1 METLSQCLIKFSKTM
16 NGYQFI
22 IIMNDLMMDIKLG
35 MRMTDPNKGLT
46 RLKGEYKKMLGLP
59 KNTKNKDLFIALFE
73 AVVSINRDKLNEGF
87 VDSCEEFY
95 TELMTA
101 ELSK

>member
-1 METLSQCLIKFSKTM
+1 M

-22 IIMNDLMMDIKLG
+22 IIMNDLMLDIKLG
-35 MRMTDPNKGLT
+35 MRMTNPNKGLS
-46 RLKGEYKKMLGLP
+46 RLKGQYKQMLGLP

-101 ELSK
+101 ELTK

>member
-1 METLSQCLIKFSKTM
+1 M

-22 IIMNDLMMDIKLG
+22 LIMSDLMSDIKFG
-35 MRMTDPNKGLT
+35 MRMTNPNKGLS

-59 KNTKNKDLFIALFE
+59 RNTKNKDLFIALYDS
-73 AVVSINRDKLNEGF
+73 VVSINRDRLNDSF
-87 VDSCEEFY
+87 LDSCDEFY

>member
-1 METLSQCLIKFSKTM
+1 M

-22 IIMNDLMMDIKLG
+22 VIMNDLMLDIKYG
-35 MRMTDPNKGLT
+35 MRMTAPNKGLT
-46 RLKGEYKKMLGLP
+46 RLKSEYKNMLGLP
-59 KNTKNKDLFIALFE
+59 RNTKNKDLFVALFE

>member
-1 METLSQCLIKFSKTM
+1 M

-22 IIMNDLMMDIKLG
+22 VIMNDLMLDIKFG
-35 MRMTDPNKGLT
+35 MRMTAPNKGLT
-46 RLKGEYKKMLGLP
+46 RLKSEYKKMLGLP
-59 KNTKNKDLFIALFE
+59 KNTKNKDLFVALFE
-73 AVVSINRDKLNEGF
+73 AVVSMNRDKLNEGF
-87 VDSCEEFY
+87 VDSCEELY

>member
-1 METLSQCLIKFSKTM
+1 M

-22 IIMNDLMMDIKLG
+22 IIMNDLMLDIKLG
-35 MRMTDPNKGLT
+35 MRMTNPNKGLT
-46 RLKGEYKKMLGLP
+46 RLKGQYKQMLGLP

-73 AVVSINRDKLNEGF
+73 AVVSINRDKLNEDF
-87 VDSCEEFY
+87 VNSCEEFY

>member
-1 METLSQCLIKFSKTM
+1 M

-22 IIMNDLMMDIKLG
+22 VIMNDLMLDIKFG
-35 MRMTDPNKGLT
+35 MRMTAPNKGLT
-46 RLKGEYKKMLGLP
+46 RLKSEYKKMLGLP
-59 KNTKNKDLFIALFE
+59 RNTKNKDLFVALFE
-73 AVVSINRDKLNEGF
+73 AVVSMNRDKLNEGF

>member
-1 METLSQCLIKFSKTM
+1 M

-22 IIMNDLMMDIKLG
+22 IVMNDLMLDIKLG
-35 MRMTDPNKGLT
+35 MRMTNPNKGLS
-46 RLKGEYKKMLGLP
+46 RLKGEYKQMLGLA

-73 AVVSINRDKLNEGF
+73 AVVSINRDKLNESF
-87 VDSCEEFY
+87 VNSCEEFY

>member
-1 METLSQCLIKFSKTM
+1 M

-22 IIMNDLMMDIKLG
+22 IVMSDLMLDIKLG
-35 MRMTDPNKGLT
+35 MRMTNPNKGLS
-46 RLKGEYKKMLGLP
+46 RLKGQYKEMLGLP
-59 KNTKNKDLFIALFE
+59 RNTKNKDLFIALYDS
-73 AVVSINRDKLNEGF
+73 VVSINRDKFNDDFL
-87 VDSCEEFY
+87 DSCDEFY

>member
-1 METLSQCLIKFSKTM
+1 M

-22 IIMNDLMMDIKLG
+22 LIMNDLMMDIKLG
-35 MRMTDPNKGLT
+35 MRLTNPQKGLS
-46 RLKGEYKKMLGLP
+46 RLKSQYKQMLGLP

-73 AVVSINRDKLNEGF
+73 AVVSINRDKLNEDF
-87 VDSCEEFY
+87 VNSCEEFY
-95 TELMTA
+95 TELITA

>member
-1 METLSQCLIKFSKTM
+1 M

-22 IIMNDLMMDIKLG
+22 IVMNDLMLDIKLG
-35 MRMTDPNKGLT
+35 MRMTNPNKGLS
-46 RLKGEYKKMLGLP
+46 RLKGEYKQMLGLA

-73 AVVSINRDKLNEGF
+73 AVVSINRDKLNESF
-87 VDSCEEFY
+87 VNSCEEFY

-101 ELSK
+101 KLSK

>member
-1 METLSQCLIKFSKTM
+1 
-16 NGYQFI
+16 
-22 IIMNDLMMDIKLG
+22 MMDIKFG
-35 MRMTDPNKGLT
+35 MRMTNPNKGLT
-46 RLKGEYKKMLGLP
+46 RLKSEYKQMLGLP

-73 AVVSINRDKLNEGF
+73 AVVSINRDKLNEDF

>member
-1 METLSQCLIKFSKTM
+1 M
-16 NGYQFI
+16 NQYQFI

-35 MRMTDPNKGLT
+35 MRATNPDKGLT

-59 KNTKNKDLFIALFE
+59 RNTKNKDLFLHLFE
-73 AVVSINRDKLNEGF
+73 SVVSINRDKLNESF

-101 ELSK
+101 FLRK

>member
-1 METLSQCLIKFSKTM
+1 M

-22 IIMNDLMMDIKLG
+22 VIMNDLMLDIKYG
-35 MRMTDPNKGLT
+35 MRMTAPNKGLT
-46 RLKGEYKKMLGLP
+46 RLKSEYKKMLGLP
-59 KNTKNKDLFIALFE
+59 RNTKNKDLFIALFE
-73 AVVSINRDKLNEGF
+73 AVVSMNRDKLNEGF

>member
-1 METLSQCLIKFSKTM
+1 M

-22 IIMNDLMMDIKLG
+22 IVMSDLMLDIKLG
-35 MRMTDPNKGLT
+35 MRMTNPNKGLS
-46 RLKGEYKKMLGLP
+46 RLKGQYKEMLGLP
-59 KNTKNKDLFIALFE
+59 RNTRNKDLFIALYDS
-73 AVVSINRDKLNEGF
+73 VVSINRDKFNDDFL
-87 VDSCEEFY
+87 DSCDEFY

>member
-1 METLSQCLIKFSKTM
+1 M

-22 IIMNDLMMDIKLG
+22 LIMNDLMMDIKFG
-35 MRMTDPNKGLT
+35 MRMTNPNKGLT
-46 RLKGEYKKMLGLP
+46 RLKSQYKQMLGLP

-73 AVVSINRDKLNEGF
+73 AVVSINRDKLNEDF

>member
-1 METLSQCLIKFSKTM
+1 M
-16 NGYQFI
+16 NQYQFI
-22 IIMNDLMMDIKLG
+22 IVMNDLMMDIKLG
-35 MRMTDPNKGLT
+35 MRVTNPDKGLT

-59 KNTKNKDLFIALFE
+59 RNTKNKDLFLHLFE
-73 AVVSINRDKLNEGF
+73 SVVSINRDKLNESF

-101 ELSK
+101 FLRK

>member
-1 METLSQCLIKFSKTM
+1 
-16 NGYQFI
+16 
-22 IIMNDLMMDIKLG
+22 MMDIKFG
-35 MRMTDPNKGLT
+35 MRMTNPNKGLT
-46 RLKGEYKKMLGLP
+46 RLKSQYKQMLGLP

-73 AVVSINRDKLNEGF
+73 AVVSINRDKLNEDF

>member
-1 METLSQCLIKFSKTM
+1 M

-22 IIMNDLMMDIKLG
+22 LIMNDLMMDIKLG
-35 MRMTDPNKGLT
+35 MRLTNPQKGLT
-46 RLKGEYKKMLGLP
+46 RLKSQYKKMLGLP
-59 KNTKNKDLFIALFE
+59 KSTKNKDLFIALFE
-73 AVVSINRDKLNEGF
+73 GVVSINRDKLNEDF
-87 VDSCEEFY
+87 VNSCEEFY

>member
-1 METLSQCLIKFSKTM
+1 M

-22 IIMNDLMMDIKLG
+22 IIMNDLMMDIKFG
-35 MRMTDPNKGLT
+35 MRVTNPNKGLS
-46 RLKGEYKKMLGLP
+46 RLKSQYKQMLGLP
-59 KNTKNKDLFIALFE
+59 KNTRNKDLFIALFE
-73 AVVSINRDKLNEGF
+73 AVVSINRDKLNEDF

>member
-1 METLSQCLIKFSKTM
+1 M

-22 IIMNDLMMDIKLG
+22 IIMNDLMLDIKLG

-46 RLKGEYKKMLGLP
+46 RLKSQYKKMLGLP
-59 KNTKNKDLFIALFE
+59 RNTKNKDLFIALFE
-73 AVVSINRDKLNEGF
+73 AVVSINRDKLNEDF
-87 VDSCEEFY
+87 VNHCEEFY

>member
-1 METLSQCLIKFSKTM
+1 M

-22 IIMNDLMMDIKLG
+22 IIMNDLMLDIKLG
-35 MRMTDPNKGLT
+35 MRMTNPNRGLS
-46 RLKGEYKKMLGLP
+46 RLKGQYKQMLGLP

-101 ELSK
+101 ELTK

>member
-1 METLSQCLIKFSKTM
+1 M

-22 IIMNDLMMDIKLG
+22 IVMNDLMLDIKLG
-35 MRMTDPNKGLT
+35 MRMTNPNKGLS
-46 RLKGEYKKMLGLP
+46 RLKGEYKQMLGLA
-59 KNTKNKDLFIALFE
+59 KNTKNKDLFITLFE
-73 AVVSINRDKLNEGF
+73 AVVSINRDKLNESF
-87 VDSCEEFY
+87 VNSCEEFY

>member
-1 METLSQCLIKFSKTM
+1 M

-22 IIMNDLMMDIKLG
+22 LIMNDLMMDIKFG
-35 MRMTDPNKGLT
+35 MRMTNPNKGLT
-46 RLKGEYKKMLGLP
+46 RLKSQYKQMLGLP
-59 KNTKNKDLFIALFE
+59 KNTRNKDLFVALFE
-73 AVVSINRDKLNEGF
+73 AVVSINRDKLNEDF

>member
-1 METLSQCLIKFSKTM
+1 M

-22 IIMNDLMMDIKLG
+22 LIMNDLMMDIKFG
-35 MRMTDPNKGLT
+35 MRMTNPNKGLS
-46 RLKGEYKKMLGLP
+46 RLKSQYKQMLGLP
-59 KNTKNKDLFIALFE
+59 KNTRNKDLFIALFE
-73 AVVSINRDKLNEGF
+73 AVVSINRDKLNEDF

>member
-1 METLSQCLIKFSKTM
+1 M

-22 IIMNDLMMDIKLG
+22 VIMNDLMLDIKFG
-35 MRMTDPNKGLT
+35 MRMTAPNKGLT
-46 RLKGEYKKMLGLP
+46 RLKSEYKKMLGLP
-59 KNTKNKDLFIALFE
+59 KNTKNKDLFVALFE
-73 AVVSINRDKLNEGF
+73 AVVSMNRDKLNEGF

>member
-1 METLSQCLIKFSKTM
+1 M

-22 IIMNDLMMDIKLG
+22 LIMNDLMMDIKLG
-35 MRMTDPNKGLT
+35 MRLTNPQKGLS
-46 RLKGEYKKMLGLP
+46 RLKSQYKQMLGLP

-73 AVVSINRDKLNEGF
+73 AVVSINRDKLNEDF
-87 VDSCEEFY
+87 VNSCEEFY

>member
-1 METLSQCLIKFSKTM
+1 M

-22 IIMNDLMMDIKLG
+22 IIMNDLMLDIKLG
-35 MRMTDPNKGLT
+35 MRMTNPNKGLS
-46 RLKGEYKKMLGLP
+46 RLKGQYKQMLGLP
-59 KNTKNKDLFIALFE
+59 RNTKNKDLFIALYDS
-73 AVVSINRDKLNEGF
+73 VVSINRDKFNDSFL
-87 VDSCEEFY
+87 DSCDEFY